1 VTKNDDSTRTVNK
14 DTCFVF
20 DFDPNRALSL
30 IYQYGTKLA
39 GGSTKTAPSE
49 VIGELIEYLPI
60 FAFDGGRMDPVD
72 VNTVMDWGT
81 AGAGAAMLAKRWGS
95 PRLVDLSE
103 DVLTKLLADSDLLER
118 LEQMED
124 FRNLR
129 QDASKIIAQSK
140 KLREAKKAKSEGKDD
155 GDAELSAARKAKREQ
170 VKSLRSKLL
179 KFVQAV
185 PVFMYLTDFREE
197 ALVDVI
203 ESLDTQLFERV
214 TGLTLNDFHKLS
226 EVGVFHPSHMNE
238 AIWQFR
244 LFERASLH
252 YLGDEVGA
260 ADPDRVGLWD
270 HSEPAPI
277 AATAD

>member
-1 VTKNDDSTRTVNK
+1 
-14 DTCFVF
+14 VF

-39 GGSTKTAPSE
+39 GSSTKTNPAR
-49 VIGELIEYLPI
+49 VIGELIEFLPI

-72 VNTVMDWGT
+72 VDAVMDWGT

-95 PRLVDLSE
+95 PRLIDLSE
-103 DVLTKLLADSDLLER
+103 AVLTKLLADDELVAR

-124 FRNLR
+124 FRALR
-129 QDASKIIAQSK
+129 EDASKIIANSK
-140 KLREAKKAKSEGKDD
+140 KLREGKKPKGGGEPDD
-155 GDAELSAARKAKREQ
+155 EDPEIKAARRAKREQ
-170 VKSLRSKLL
+170 VNTLRSKLL

-185 PVFMYLTDFREE
+185 PVFMYLTDFREQ

-214 TGLTLNDFHKLS
+214 TGLTLDDFHKLAD
-226 EVGVFHPSHMNE
+226 VGVFHPAHMNE

-244 LFERASLH
+244 LFERASLD
-252 YLGDEVGA
+252 YLGTTPHDLEGH
-260 ADPDRVGLWD
+260 RIGLWD
-270 HSEPAPI
+270 TTVVGPSASEV
-277 AATAD
+277 